1 MIERTP
7 ILNAVTYLIMI
18 LGLILILGPFW
29 MIFTASTQSL
39 QEVTAVPFNMTPG
52 GDFLKNVHSAW
63 DRANLGPALLN
74 SLFWPS
80 AFLSNSLL
88 LLIAL

>member
-39 QEVTAVPFNMTPG
+39 QEVTAVP
-52 GDFLKNVHSAW
+52 
-63 DRANLGPALLN
+63 
-74 SLFWPS
+74 
-80 AFLSNSLL
+80 
-88 LLIAL
+88 

>member
-63 DRANLGPALLN
+63 DRANLGPA
-74 SLFWPS
+74 
-80 AFLSNSLL
+80 
-88 LLIAL
+88 